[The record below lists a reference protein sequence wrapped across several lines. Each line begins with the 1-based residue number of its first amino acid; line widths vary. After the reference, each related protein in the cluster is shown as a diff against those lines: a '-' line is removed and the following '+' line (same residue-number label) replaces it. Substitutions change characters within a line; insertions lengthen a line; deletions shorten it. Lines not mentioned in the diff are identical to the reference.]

1 MYRGSRI
8 KSKQRCK
15 PAQGGKLLGDG
26 NRRYNLHYVHMV
38 QTYPGEG
45 AERGN
50 QNGALYSE
58 RENAASKWPR
68 YAAME
73 TAPRFLTGREL

>member
-1 MYRGSRI
+1 M
-8 KSKQRCK
+8 
-15 PAQGGKLLGDG
+15 GDG
-26 NRRYNLHYVHMV
+26 KWRYNLHYVHML

-50 QNGALYSE
+50 QNGALESE
-58 RENAASKWPR
+58 RENAASKWPH

-73 TAPRFLTGREL
+73 TALRAPRFLTGREL